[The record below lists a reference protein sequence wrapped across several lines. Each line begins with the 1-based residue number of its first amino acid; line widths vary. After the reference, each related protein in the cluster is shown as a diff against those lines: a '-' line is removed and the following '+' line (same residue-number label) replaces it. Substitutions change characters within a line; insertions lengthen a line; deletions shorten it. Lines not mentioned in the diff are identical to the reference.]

1 MSSRRLSDLRLA
13 DASSVVKTP
22 GQKALTP
29 FSGEKDVSN
38 YSSSISG
45 RRVLVTGAGGSIGSE
60 LVAQI
65 AMLNPAHLV
74 LVEACEYNLYQVG
87 QTIERLRPAFNW
99 TANICDI
106 RDEDAVRNLFVREK
120 PEIVFHAAALKHV
133 PLLEDQNVIEAAR
146 TNVLGTKIV
155 LDLCCAFGADFVMIS
170 TDKAVNP
177 SSCMGLTKR
186 VAEVY
191 VHDRAKRFS
200 GIRTSLVRFGNVLG
214 SSGSVAPLFQ
224 KQIEA
229 GGPVTV
235 THPKMTRY
243 LMTIDQAVRLTLAA
257 SSLPQQGFSLYVLDM
272 GRPVRIVDM
281 AMEMIKRAGLRPF
294 LDIDIQFVGIRP
306 GEKLHEELNYEWE
319 DLLPTPIAGV
329 RAAKPRF
336 DPEPKLHL
344 IDALLAAATAR
355 DAKSV
360 KHALVEIVPEYVG
373 AKRRVERQ
381 RKTKIWKPA
390 AQPHP
395 QTQPLEIVPPHA
407 PTHLKTPA
415 APPIEQLPEQ
425 LPLPRKIR
433 LAGADRR

>member
-13 DASSVVKTP
+13 DGSRVIRTP
-22 GQKALTP
+22 GQNAVTP

-38 YSSSISG
+38 YSSSIFG

-65 AMLNPAHLV
+65 AMLGPAHLV
-74 LVEACEYNLYQVG
+74 LVEACEYNLYQIG
-87 QTIERLRPAFNW
+87 QTIERLKPTFGW
-99 TANICDI
+99 TASICDI
-106 RDEDAVRNLFVREK
+106 RDEDSVRSLFVREK

-191 VHDRAKRFS
+191 VHDRAKRFT
-200 GIRTSLVRFGNVLG
+200 GIRASLVRFGNVLG

-224 KQIEA
+224 KQIAA

-257 SSLPQQGFSLYVLDM
+257 SSLPQEGFALYVLDM

-281 AMEMIKRAGLRPF
+281 AIEMIKRAGLRPF
-294 LDIDIQFVGIRP
+294 LDIDIQFVGVSSGGEAARGIELWLGGAASYGDQGRP
-306 GEKLHEELNYEWE
+306 LRQAPFRSRAETTSDRHPARGSERAGRQMRQAGPGRNRAGICRRQTAGRTAKE
-319 DLLPTPIAGV
+319 DQDVGGR
-329 RAAKPRF
+329 RAALRGRSR
-336 DPEPKLHL
+336 
-344 IDALLAAATAR
+344 ASAT
-355 DAKSV
+355 
-360 KHALVEIVPEYVG
+360 
-373 AKRRVERQ
+373 
-381 RKTKIWKPA
+381 
-390 AQPHP
+390 
-395 QTQPLEIVPPHA
+395 
-407 PTHLKTPA
+407 
-415 APPIEQLPEQ
+415 
-425 LPLPRKIR
+425 
-433 LAGADRR
+433 